1 LVDYGSFFILSLGV
15 WRECR
20 LIERIANGEDSYT
33 QFKVQAVSSKD
44 LAKEFV
50 AFSNAEG
57 GILIFGVSDDGEIKG
72 LGTDEIESLGQL
84 IGNVANDLVK
94 PPIHPLIQI
103 MSIGDEKLVI
113 VSIKNGTS
121 KPYATSSG
129 DYYIKSSSDK
139 KKISQEELR
148 RLFAESKKLFPDEE
162 KVHSTNMND
171 LNMQLFYKFLER
183 FDKSLYEELQDNK
196 IDLKIL
202 LQNFDIMK
210 DEFLT
215 LAGNLIFGINPQNY
229 NKSFYIDCCYFKGD
243 DISGTQYISE
253 KRIDGDFATLYN
265 ESMGFMKSNLLSRQ
279 EEDNFNSKG
288 VLEINEIVLG
298 ELIVNALIHRD
309 YQINKPIQ
317 IFIFNNRIEITSP
330 GKLFNS
336 LTVEKIKLG
345 NTIRRNQTLDRIC
358 NNILPYTGR
367 GSGIKR
373 ALSINPDIEFINDT
387 DKEEFKCIIL
397 RS

>member
-1 LVDYGSFFILSLGV
+1 METL
-15 WRECR
+15 E
-20 LIERIANGEDSYT
+20 LIERISKGEDSYT
-33 QFKVQAVSSKD
+33 QFKVQTVSSKD

-50 AFSNAEG
+50 AFANAEG
-57 GILIFGVSDDGEIKG
+57 GILIFGVADDGEIKG
-72 LGTDEIESLGQL
+72 LSTNEVESLGQL

-94 PPIHPLIQI
+94 PPIHPLVQN
-103 MSIGDEKLVI
+103 MSIGDEKLII
-113 VSIKNGTS
+113 VFIKNGTS

-148 RLFAESKKLFPDEE
+148 RLFAESKRSFPDEE

-171 LNMQLFYKFLER
+171 LNMQLFYKFLEK
-183 FDKSLYEELQDNK
+183 FDKSLYEELRDNK

-210 DEFLT
+210 GESLT
-215 LAGNLIFGINPQNY
+215 LAGNLIFGINPQKY

-243 DISGTQYISE
+243 DISVTQYISE
-253 KRIDGDFATLYN
+253 KRIYGDFATLYS
-265 ESMGFMKSNLLSRQ
+265 ESMSFLKSNLLSRQ
-279 EEDNFNSKG
+279 EEENFNSNG
-288 VLEINEIVLG
+288 VLEIDEIVLG
-298 ELIVNALIHRD
+298 ELIVNTLIHRD
-309 YQINKPIQ
+309 YQINKPTQ
-317 IFIFNNRIEITSP
+317 IFIFKDRLEIISP

-336 LTVEKIKLG
+336 LTVDKIKLG

-373 ALSINPDIEFINDT
+373 ALSINPNIEFVNDK

-397 RS
+397 RN

>member
-1 LVDYGSFFILSLGV
+1 METL
-15 WRECR
+15 E
-20 LIERIANGEDSYT
+20 LIERISKGEDSYT

-50 AFSNAEG
+50 AFANAQG
-57 GILIFGVSDDGEIKG
+57 GILIFGVADDGEVKG
-72 LGTDEIESLGQL
+72 LDINEIEKISQL

-94 PPIHPLIQI
+94 PPIHPLTQNI
-103 MSIGDEKLVI
+103 SIDDKTLIITYIE
-113 VSIKNGTS
+113 NGIS

-162 KVHSTNMND
+162 RVSGSNFND
-171 LNMQLFYKFLER
+171 LNMQLFNRFLEK
-183 FDKSLYEELQDNK
+183 FDKGLYEELKDNNLD
-196 IDLKIL
+196 IETL

-210 DEFLT
+210 GENLT
-215 LAGNLIFGINPQNY
+215 LAGNLIFGVSPQKY
-229 NKSFYIDCCYFKGD
+229 NKSFYIDCCNFIGN
-243 DISGTQYISE
+243 DISVTKYISE
-253 KRIDGDFATLYN
+253 RRVYGDFATLNN
-265 ESMGFMKSNLLSRQ
+265 ESMGFLKSNLLSKQ
-279 EEDNFNSKG
+279 VEENFNSNG

-298 ELIVNALIHRD
+298 ELVVNTLIHRD

-317 IFIFNNRIEITSP
+317 IFIFKNRVEIISP

-345 NTIRRNQTLDRIC
+345 NTIRRNQTLDNIC

-373 ALSINPDIEFINDT
+373 ALSINPNIEFINDIY
-387 DKEEFKCIIL
+387 KEEFKCIIK
-397 RS
+397 RQDN